1 MKPLNGSGDPIIKGA
16 ITAEEALR
24 YAMSLPVTTTITG
37 MEKPEVLQ
45 QNLDIARRF
54 QPMQEDELQALRN
67 RVRNVSM
74 DGRLEL
80 YKVSLKYDNPEA
92 RLSHDFPLD
101 MQQKEVREM
110 VSSGTTGEPFP
121 NISQP

>member
-1 MKPLNGSGDPIIKGA
+1 MPHAHAAVRRGA
-16 ITAEEALR
+16 ITAL
-24 YAMSLPVTTTITG
+24 
-37 MEKPEVLQ
+37 
-45 QNLDIARRF
+45 
-54 QPMQEDELQALRN
+54 
-67 RVRNVSM
+67 

-110 VSSGTTGEPFP
+110 VSSGNTGDPFP
-121 NISQP
+121 KLNSQ